1 MHAPAKSTARSASK
15 SSGRIVVA
23 SALRPEFRRLFGNL
37 SRHSLDAATD
47 IRKRLWDRRLACRWG
62 VVSQTNWTG
71 ETPVP
76 LRSGTFA
83 ADSTGI
89 AETSCR
95 PKNNLRSGCGNLS
108 DGSENVSVGADS
120 YTEAR
125 NNYPKACRSYTGL
138 PANCF
143 IGRNNPTNRLANYPE
158 GLANCSERLANYSE
172 GLANCS
178 GHPYNSTDGLANYPE
193 DLANCSEV
201 PANCFRLPANPT
213 KHSNKPSTH

>member
-1 MHAPAKSTARSASK
+1 
-15 SSGRIVVA
+15 V

-89 AETSCR
+89 AKTSRR
-95 PKNNLRSGCGNLS
+95 PQNNLRSGCGNLS
-108 DGSENVSVGADS
+108 DGSENFSSRPD
-120 YTEAR
+120 
-125 NNYPKACRSYTGL
+125 NYPKACSSYTGF

-143 IGRNNPTNRLANYPE
+143 RRRNNPTK
-158 GLANCSERLANYSE
+158 
-172 GLANCS
+172 
-178 GHPYNSTDGLANYPE
+178 GLANYPE
-193 DLANCSEV
+193 RLANCIGLQNNPTDGRYNYPEEL
-201 PANCFRLPANPT
+201 ANCFGVPVNCLRLSANPT
-213 KHSNKPSTH
+213 KPPNQPSTH